1 MSVQRDMYKDAP
13 RELLRLS
20 DTRWACRYHACKNLM
35 DRLPAVLCVLHE
47 IDVENSGERSVE
59 ARGLLIQLDLMFIAT
74 LAVFRKIL
82 GDAKC
87 VSDML
92 QAPSLDLARAV
103 DLIHALQ
110 ETLQDCRAGSF
121 FDDLWQQTVET
132 AKKCNVAVEAVEK
145 RTPRGSSRLSEYVVE
160 STIGQRRFKEGDKD
174 KFRNGVFYP
183 ILDHLNAEL
192 TLTQRRFSKNNC
204 DIMRGIQAL
213 NPKGESF
220 LEEETVLRL
229 ACLYDCDVE
238 DLKHELYQ
246 AKKVIQR
253 KAQCGTELSSIL
265 DLTSFLEP
273 YKVVFHQLFHLC
285 RIAIAL
291 PVSSASCEQSFSALK
306 LIKKMI

>member
-1 MSVQRDMYKDAP
+1 MHPDA
-13 RELLRLS
+13 LRLN

-35 DRLPAVLCVLHE
+35 DRLPAVLRVLHE

-59 ARGLLIQLDLMFIAT
+59 ARGLLIQIDLMFIAT

-121 FDDLWQQTVET
+121 FDDLWQKTVET
-132 AKKCNVAVEAVEK
+132 AKKCNVAVEK
-145 RTPRGSSRLSEYVVE
+145 RTPRGSSRLSEYLVE
-160 STIGQRRFKEGDKD
+160 STIGQRRCKEGDKD

-192 TLTQRRFSKNNC
+192 QRRFSKNNC

-220 LEEETVLRL
+220 FR
-229 ACLYDCDVE
+229 
-238 DLKHELYQ
+238 
-246 AKKVIQR
+246 R
-253 KAQCGTELSSIL
+253 GN
-265 DLTSFLEP
+265 SFVPCMSL
-273 YKVVFHQLFHLC
+273 
-285 RIAIAL
+285 
-291 PVSSASCEQSFSALK
+291 
-306 LIKKMI
+306 

>member
-1 MSVQRDMYKDAP
+1 MSGRCNGVAARIKTEAKHAFYVHCNAHCLNLVIVDSVKAVLEVDCFFCIAAKIVCVYGYRSVQRDMYKDAP

-20 DTRWACRYHACKNLM
+20 DTRGACRYHACKNLM
-35 DRLPAVLCVLHE
+35 DRLPAVLRVLHE
-47 IDVENSGERSVE
+47 IDVENSGETSVE
-59 ARGLLIQLDLMFIAT
+59 ARGLLIQMDLMLIAT

-103 DLIHALQ
+103 ELIHALQ

-145 RTPRGSSRLSEYVVE
+145 RTPRGSSRLSEYLVE
-160 STIGQRRFKEGDKD
+160 STIGQCRCKEGDKD

-192 TLTQRRFSKNNC
+192 QRRFSKHNC
-204 DIMRGIQAL
+204 DIMRAL

-229 ACLYDCDVE
+229 ACLYDCDE
-238 DLKHELYQ
+238 
-246 AKKVIQR
+246 
-253 KAQCGTELSSIL
+253 
-265 DLTSFLEP
+265 
-273 YKVVFHQLFHLC
+273 
-285 RIAIAL
+285 IA
-291 PVSSASCEQSFSALK
+291 
-306 LIKKMI
+306 